1 MTSTSEDNVAFLM
14 EHRDSFIHESEQLL
28 YQRVLELCIAQT
40 FAKIRVESNAI
51 DRSQD
56 TEENKKSK
64 KNRLMG
70 MAQWGLKMQKDL
82 DNMKTGKTFDETN
95 ETTRLIVGKEVDKLL
110 KSYTFPEM
118 LHTITSQL
126 AVAKDIIN
134 KNDH

>member
-1 MTSTSEDNVAFLM
+1 
-14 EHRDSFIHESEQLL
+14 
-28 YQRVLELCIAQT
+28 
-40 FAKIRVESNAI
+40 
-51 DRSQD
+51 
-56 TEENKKSK
+56 
-64 KNRLMG
+64 MG

-126 AVAKDIIN
+126 ATAKDIIN